1 MATEANEM
9 LLTIFLKHQ
18 KDKNLGE
25 INGKL
30 EDTGFWG
37 NFPPDGCEIVSWYV
51 MMGIGQVVTL
61 KFPATMLRDVNLS
74 IEQRA
79 WGAFDTEFYATYD
92 FRPRY
97 EAIRQGLDGN

>member
-1 MATEANEM
+1 MADANGSVM
-9 LLTIFLKHQ
+9 LTIFLKHQ

-25 INGKL
+25 INTKL
-30 EDTGFWG
+30 EQTEFWR
-37 NFPPDGCEIVSWYV
+37 NFPPDGCEIASWYV

-61 KFPATMLRDVNLS
+61 KLPAEKLRDVNLA

-97 EAIRQGLDGN
+97 DAIRQDLGLS